1 MHFLI
6 LAVMATAPTSQ
17 DNWTAWQGCWRAEGA
32 PADELVC
39 ITPDRTGVRVAT
51 MVDGVV
57 RDESRII
64 ADGFARQVRPEG
76 CAGNER
82 ARWSKDGRRVLLD
95 SDLTCGRDRRT
106 VRGMFVFVA
115 PNEWLSVQSATSGDS
130 VATTIVRFV
139 AADPARATSN
149 AAFVAN
155 RGVSDAMFE
164 VDESDVN
171 EAIAHIGETAVQE
184 WMREAGEPFQL
195 GYQTQGTRATSALD
209 QTGRFSNPVQRE
221 VVRVVERPVYVHNT
235 YYERP
240 YGWYYSPWGHYHRHH
255 WHWYHRP
262 VVVVR
267 LPIVIYRNHHYR
279 RDWYVHRV
287 RYDRDRYDRRDY
299 GRNDRDRYDRDRYDR
314 DNDYRSGRATRD
326 GYSSG
331 RRATSPNQGRTD
343 TPVSP
348 RTETRRETRDSPSSD
363 RQVTRRATRGTR
375 ASSAPPQR
383 SSGSVQPQRSSG
395 TTQRATTATRTA
407 KSRGT
412 ARSN

>member
-17 DNWTAWQGCWRAEGA
+17 DNWTAWHGCWRAESA
-32 PADELVC
+32 PANELVC
-39 ITPDRTGVRVAT
+39 ITPDREGVRVAT
-51 MVDGVV
+51 MVGGTV
-57 RDESRII
+57 RDESRIV

-76 CAGNER
+76 CTGNER
-82 ARWSKDGRRVLLD
+82 ARWSNDGRRVLLD
-95 SDLTCGRDRRT
+95 SDVTCGRDRRS

-130 VATTIVRFV
+130 VATTVVRFV
-139 AADPARATSN
+139 AAEPGRGASN
-149 AAFVAN
+149 AAF
-155 RGVSDAMFE
+155 D
-164 VDESDVN
+164 VDEADVN

-195 GYQTQGTRATSALD
+195 GYQTQGTRTTSALD

-299 GRNDRDRYDRDRYDR
+299 GRNDRDRYDRDRRDRDRYDR
-314 DNDYRSGRATRD
+314 DNDHRDGRVTRD
-326 GYSSG
+326 GYSGG
-331 RRATSPNQGRTD
+331 RRATSTNQGRTD
-343 TPVSP
+343 TPVNP
-348 RTETRRETRDSPSSD
+348 RTETRAETRRD
-363 RQVTRRATRGTR
+363 T
-375 ASSAPPQR
+375 
-383 SSGSVQPQRSSG
+383 RSSG
-395 TTQRATTATRTA
+395 TTQRATTTRTA

-412 ARSN
+412 ARGN